1 MESHIEKQCKQ
12 VLKHLPATA
21 DQLKV
26 KTELAHSTLHKRLR
40 LMMGSRVYISDYKY
54 PGGAPVYAAGKDMP
68 SKVRAIHASEEEALA
83 RKRAAQRRKTLR
95 KAEVKA
101 QKAKVESASKSSS
114 AWGDLYNAFGSS
126 FPKHRK
132 GSTCQVSV

>member
-1 MESHIEKQCKQ
+1 MESHIEKQCKL

-54 PGGAPVYAAGKDMP
+54 PGGAPVYAAGTDMP

-83 RKRAAQRRKTLR
+83 RKRAAQKRKSAR
-95 KAEVKA
+95 KAELRA
-101 QKAKVESASKSSS
+101 AKSEQATVKSSP
-114 AWGDLYNAFGSS
+114 AWGALYNAFGSS

-132 GSTCQVSV
+132 DSACQISV

>member
-1 MESHIEKQCKQ
+1 MQPHIQKQCKA
-12 VLKHLPATA
+12 VLGAMPGTA
-21 DQLKV
+21 AELRAR
-26 KTELAHSTLHKRLR
+26 TELAHSTLHKRLR

-101 QKAKVESASKSSS
+101 QKAKVESAAKSSS

-132 GSTCQVSV
+132 DSACQVSA

>member
-1 MESHIEKQCKQ
+1 MQPHIREQCKA
-12 VLKHLPATA
+12 VLGSMPGTA
-21 DQLKV
+21 AELKV
-26 KTELAHSTLHKRLR
+26 KTGLAHSTLHKRLR

-54 PGGAPVYAAGKDMP
+54 PGGAPVYAAGTDMP

-83 RKRAAQRRKTLR
+83 RKLAARKRKTLR

-101 QKAKVESASKSSS
+101 QKAKVENVATSNTAWSA
-114 AWGDLYNAFGSS
+114 LYRAFGSS

-132 GSTCQVSV
+132 GSACQVSV

>member
-1 MESHIEKQCKQ
+1 MESRIEKQCKL

-54 PGGAPVYAAGKDMP
+54 PGGAPVYAAGTDMP

-83 RKRAAQRRKTLR
+83 RKLAAQKRKTLR

-101 QKAKVESASKSSS
+101 QKAEVENVATSNT
-114 AWGDLYNAFGSS
+114 AWGALYRAFGSS

-132 GSTCQVSV
+132 GSACQVSV